1 MTLHDIAF
9 LVVRES
15 LQDEAALERW
25 LASIPRRRTTMRDV
39 RTAQGGTDG
48 VNVAVTSTFQSGQM
62 EHALFLAAKREGR
75 WCILGRS
82 IITEVR

>member
-1 MTLHDIAF
+1 
-9 LVVRES
+9 
-15 LQDEAALERW
+15 
-25 LASIPRRRTTMRDV
+25 MRDV
-39 RTAQGGTDG
+39 RTAQVGTDG
-48 VNVAVTSTFQSGQM
+48 VNVAVTSAFQSGQM